1 MTAINEKISKF
12 FIFLRPHLLRLLYLA
27 FILSFLLPYTDV
39 RGCMDKKM
47 HLYHGYDLIFK
58 GYGGI
63 LYVLPLCI
71 FALFFILSFRKKNSS
86 TSFRA
91 FGASWKALGAGF
103 SGLVIWFM
111 PRLQFLFDEVFY
123 RPGYALGLICTA
135 GVFAEGIIISLKNF
149 NALRNGRPTE
159 IPDGYSPALMRYHYG
174 ISLFSL
180 LLVPAY
186 FFLMYMDIMF
196 AILIFLFLSLPFVL
210 SQQIV
215 IEGVRRGERWTRRWA
230 IAVSVLVL
238 AALALTVVGF
248 L

>member
-1 MTAINEKISKF
+1 M
-12 FIFLRPHLLRLLYLA
+12 FLRPHVLRLLYLA

-39 RGCMDKKM
+39 RGCVDKKM
-47 HLYHGYDLIFK
+47 HSYHGYDLIFK

-63 LYVLPLCI
+63 IYVLPLCI
-71 FALFFILSFRKKNSS
+71 FALFFILSFRKKKFS

-103 SGLVIWFM
+103 SGLVVWFM

-123 RPGYALGLICTA
+123 QPGYALGLICTA
-135 GVFAEGIIISLKNF
+135 GAFVEGVIISIKDF
-149 NALRNGRPTE
+149 NALRNGRPTV

-174 ISLFSL
+174 ISIFSL

-186 FFLMYMDIMF
+186 FFLMHKDVVF
-196 AILIFLFLSLPFVL
+196 AVLIFLFLSLPFVL

-215 IEGVRRGERWTRRWA
+215 VEGVRRGERWTRRWA
-230 IAVSVLVL
+230 IAASVLAL
-238 AALALTVVGF
+238 AALALTIIGF